1 MARFKLVSILLVLF
15 SGAFASA
22 QEVAFKYKL
31 DLLFG
36 MTSSCTFEGTKQISQ
51 VRFNI
56 GKSDLNSKKD
66 FVEAEIRLSVC
77 VFTGDMIKERYSVP
91 VPRFLFTAGAAPMQ
105 GVFNIDHPKF
115 SKVSVDEVRRGTFQ
129 VRFMERNGQAW
140 KQIDPIELSLNSKA
154 SHPEKL
160 RFYVTSKK
168 KWIEASLRLIEG
180 R

>member
-1 MARFKLVSILLVLF
+1 MARLKLISVIAVLF
-15 SGAFASA
+15 ASHISLA

-31 DLLFG
+31 NLLFG
-36 MTSSCTFEGTKQISQ
+36 MTSSCTYEGQKEISQ

-56 GKSDLNSKKD
+56 DKSDLNSKKD
-66 FVEAEIRLSVC
+66 FVEAEIRLSAC
-77 VFTGDMIKERYSVP
+77 IITGDMIKERYSVP
-91 VPRFLFTAGAAPMQ
+91 VPRFLFTDGAAPMQ
-105 GVFNIDHPKF
+105 GVFNIAHPKF

-129 VRFMERNGQAW
+129 VRFIEKNGQAW
-140 KQIDPIELSLNSKA
+140 KQIDPIELTLNSKA